1 MPASALMN
9 VMMAAARKAGRSLA
23 RDFGEV
29 EQLQVSLKGPA
40 NFVSAADHR
49 AEEILFT
56 ELSRARTVLLELERP
71 EWAGWTVLLSITSQ
85 SQPSV

>member
-9 VMMAAARKAGRSLA
+9 VMLAAARKAGRSLA

-40 NFVSAADHR
+40 NFVSAADTR

-56 ELSRARTVLLELERP
+56 ELSHARP
-71 EWAGWTVLLSITSQ
+71 A
-85 SQPSV
+85 

>member
-9 VMMAAARKAGRSLA
+9 VMVGAARKAGRSLA

-40 NFVSAADHR
+40 NFVSAADTR
-49 AEEILFT
+49 AEEILHK
-56 ELSRARTVLLELERP
+56 ELSARPPRLRAS
-71 EWAGWTVLLSITSQ
+71 A
-85 SQPSV
+85 